1 MQQNIVRALG
11 YMADSVESGYTAL
24 FTFGIKEILNPEE
37 RSTLAQSLRELSN
50 ELCTADIQSQTI
62 QSKILR
68 NGRNGDEV
76 DTTVQLCESSPS
88 DVSTK
93 QH

>member
-11 YMADSVESGYTAL
+11 YVADSVESGYTAL

-37 RSTLAQSLRELSN
+37 RSELAQSLRDLSN
-50 ELCTADIQSQTI
+50 KLCTADTQSQTF

-68 NGRNGDEV
+68 NGRNEDEV
-76 DTTVQLCESSPS
+76 DTTVQLCESSPT
-88 DVSTK
+88 DVSTNLN
-93 QH
+93 